1 MISGAMRG
9 KGESDAL
16 ARHLMKPE
24 NDEVVVIQARGLGS
38 PDIRGQI
45 RELVAMSL
53 GGRTDQPI
61 YHLHVDPEDG
71 IQDNAGARARWW
83 ALFEA
88 EFGLAGQPYC
98 GVEHYKKDRR
108 HEHRVYSLV
117 RPSGAVVDLR
127 HDFARREKV
136 SRIVEF
142 EHGMPRPTPS
152 KHSRA
157 IVAALR
163 EAGRDDVAGWMEAS
177 GTTTA
182 ARPVARLSPQERLIQ
197 ERTGVSLD
205 DLRAAALAAWRE
217 SVDGPGFI
225 EALRRRG
232 LSLREGRSG
241 PVVVDATGTAH
252 LATRLVGAAARRA
265 DGTRIPAAEVKDRL
279 AGLTLSKHGD
289 DHGREAGR
297 DHPRAGGHQA
307 APGGPRDGAGAGRDA
322 GGAEPRGG
330 PGRTDGDGRRHGER
344 GVGDAL
350 ARIIA
355 RPGAARLRARLRLMG
370 GGRNA
375 ALAEAVDSVRSRNW
389 VWVPGRGT
397 DIWGVP
403 LAGDPP
409 RLG

>member
-9 KGESDAL
+9 VGGDAL
-16 ARHLMKPE
+16 ARHLLKPE
-24 NDEVVVIQARGLGS
+24 NEQVIVLQPRGLGS
-38 PDIRGQI
+38 RDLVGQV
-45 RELVAMSL
+45 RELVALSL
-53 GGRTDQPI
+53 GGRTDRPV
-61 YHLHVDPEDG
+61 YHVHCDPDLAVA
-71 IQDNAGARARWW
+71 DNDGARARFWQ
-83 ALFEA
+83 LFEA
-88 EFGLAGQPYC
+88 EFGLGSQPYC
-98 GVEHYKKDRR
+98 GAVHVKHDRK

-117 RPSGAVVDLR
+117 HPSGAVADVGF
-127 HDFARREKV
+127 DFARRERV
-136 SRIVEF
+136 ARTVEF
-142 EHGMPRPTPS
+142 EFGMPRPTPS

-157 IVAALR
+157 IVKALR
-163 EAGRDDVAGWMEAS
+163 EAGREDVAAWMEAS

-182 ARPVARLSPQERLIQ
+182 QRPVARLSPQERLIQ

-217 SVDGPGFI
+217 STDGPEFL

-252 LATRLVGAAARRA
+252 LATRLVGAAARQQ
-265 DGTRIPAAEVKDRL
+265 DGTRIPAAAVREWL
-279 AGLTLSKHGD
+279 AGLDLKHHGD
-289 DHGREAGR
+289 GHGQQAGSDHRGAGR
-297 DHPRAGGHQA
+297 DQA
-307 APGGPRDGAGAGRDA
+307 APGGARDGAGARGDA

-375 ALAEAVDSVRSRNW
+375 ALAEAVDSVRSRSW
-389 VWVPGRGT
+389 VWVPGTRT

-403 LAGDPP
+403 ISADPP

>member
-9 KGESDAL
+9 KGEGDAL

-24 NDEVVVIQARGLGS
+24 NDEVVIILARGLGS
-38 PDIRGQI
+38 RDIRGQI

-83 ALFEA
+83 SLFEV
-88 EFGLAGQPYC
+88 EFGLQAQPYC

-142 EHGMPRPTPS
+142 EFGQAPVPS
-152 KHSRA
+152 KHARS
-157 IVAALR
+157 IVRALR
-163 EAGRDDVAGWMEAS
+163 EQGRDDVATWMEAS
-177 GTTTA
+177 GTTQA

-197 ERTGVSLD
+197 ERTEIPLD
-205 DLRAAALAAWRE
+205 TLRAAALAAWRE
-217 SVDGPGFI
+217 SADGAGFL

-232 LSLREGRSG
+232 LDLREGRSG
-241 PVVVDATGTAH
+241 PVVVDPTGTAH
-252 LATRLVGAAARRA
+252 LATRLIGAAARRA
-265 DGTRIPAAEVKDRL
+265 DGTRIPAGAVKARL
-279 AGLTLSKHGD
+279 AGLTLGKHGD
-289 DHGREAGR
+289 DNGSEARR
-297 DHPRAGGHQA
+297 DH
-307 APGGPRDGAGAGRDA
+307 AGAGRAAAVAGGSGDGARPRGDA

-330 PGRTDGDGRRHGER
+330 PGRPDSDGGRPVGR

-350 ARIIA
+350 ARLAA
-355 RPGAARLRARLRLMG
+355 RPASARLRARLRLMAS
-370 GGRNA
+370 GRNA
-375 ALAEAVDSVRSRNW
+375 ALAEAVDSVRSRSW
-389 VWVPGRGT
+389 VWVPGKGT

-403 LAGDPP
+403 LAADPP